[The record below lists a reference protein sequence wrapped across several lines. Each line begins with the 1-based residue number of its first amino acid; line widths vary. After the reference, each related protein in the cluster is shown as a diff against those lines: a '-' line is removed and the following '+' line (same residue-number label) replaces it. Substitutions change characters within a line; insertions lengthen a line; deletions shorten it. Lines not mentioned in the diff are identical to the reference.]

1 MKSIVFLF
9 LTFAAL
15 FAVAGV
21 SAAASQTAGAH
32 TPAEG
37 SAERRAILDA
47 LRAGDSGRP
56 IYQVHFIRVHNGW
69 AWVDTTPLDAKTK
82 QATAEGGPNL
92 LHLVGGKWQVMDL
105 SRVPED
111 PNDPLGP
118 EDASPTFVRNLRK
131 TFKGCPADI
140 FPKPSH

>member
-1 MKSIVFLF
+1 MKHIILF
-9 LTFAAL
+9 LAFAGLFAA
-15 FAVAGV
+15 AGA
-21 SAAASQTAGAH
+21 SAAALQTTGAH
-32 TPAEG
+32 MPAEG

-47 LRAGDSGRP
+47 LRAGDSGMP

-69 AWVDTTPLDAKTK
+69 AWVDTTPLDPKTK
-82 QATAEGGPNL
+82 RATAEGGPNL
-92 LHLVGGKWQVMDL
+92 LHLVSGKWQVMDL
-105 SRVPED
+105 SQVPED

>member
-1 MKSIVFLF
+1 MKRKVLN
-9 LTFAAL
+9 LVLAAL
-15 FAVAGV
+15 FVAAGF
-21 SAAASQTAGAH
+21 SPAASQTAAH
-32 TPAEG
+32 APAEG

-47 LRAGDSGRP
+47 LRAGDSGKP
-56 IYQVHFIRVHNGW
+56 VYQVHFIRVHEGW

-82 QATAEGGPNL
+82 QATTEGGPNL
-92 LHLVGGKWQVMDL
+92 LHLVSGKWQVMDL
-105 SRVPED
+105 SHVPED

-118 EDASPTFVRNLRK
+118 EDASPTFVRNVRK